1 MFSKAKNSPAAL
13 LLATLAAAAAS
24 PEPTPAPERALAAA
38 SPSTRATTSFYSLVT
53 TQIPSDERSIGM
65 GLQREGTDEYYWLYC
80 INDAFTTYFG
90 YAGCGEGD
98 LYTSCSGRVAT
109 GIDGGEILCDRQCV
123 THKVFADLDVTTFTP
138 FIGCGRG
145 TSTMNLLRTSTGT
158 GTRGVTTPTK
168 GDVSGSASATAE
180 SAGRGLRCGG
190 VLIVVVGVVVAAQV
204 LV

>member
-13 LLATLAAAAAS
+13 LLATLAAAS
-24 PEPTPAPERALAAA
+24 PEPTTAPAPALAAA
-38 SPSTRATTSFYSLVT
+38 SSSARATTSFYSLVT
-53 TQIPSDERSIGM
+53 TQIPPDEHSIGM
-65 GLQREGTDEYYWLYC
+65 GLQREGTNEYYWLYC
-80 INDAFTTYFG
+80 INDAFTTYSG
-90 YAGCGEGD
+90 YAGCGEDD

-158 GTRGVTTPTK
+158 GTEG
-168 GDVSGSASATAE
+168 ATAE
-180 SAGRGLRCGG
+180 SAGRSLPCGG
-190 VLIVVVGVVVAAQV
+190 VLFVVVGLVVAAQV
-204 LV
+204 FV